1 MIRFRYIIPRKEF
14 CAVGIYVAVMYL
26 LCAFRGEQRSYS
38 VMMNLSLAFGLFSG
52 IVFIETDKA
61 KRWFVPAFLGALWVA
76 GVVVEGVMWENHVQR
91 DLYYLLFFFVP
102 ILIVW
107 ALSKIRKGRNVIQ
120 AFVGAVFSLFSLGFL
135 PGRGRLEPLY
145 DILLVVIPMM
155 TYTKVA
161 KNQSQ
166 RQRWFSLLMFL
177 VVYSYVII
185 ANPYNNLAMFI
196 IVTAA
201 LLMVLGVLSAWW
213 NDKTKKTVFVVAACL
228 MSAFAVIA
236 IPTWS
241 IYSLQRFNYPEHAVP
256 IGKQIKIENAF
267 VTLENDVISLDS
279 LQGKTVV
286 LYFWTASC
294 GTCHAMMPDF
304 SVFAESYANASDKV
318 FYAVFLPNS
327 KNDIEKEI
335 NHYEEITSKEYAF
348 QWGMALDSEEVMEK
362 LEFNGVPHLTIISTD
377 GTVVYN
383 GIVDFH
389 WASAYHPRRYLNR

>member
-185 ANPYNNLAMFI
+185 ANPYNNLYVYYCDGC
-196 IVTAA
+196 IV
-201 LLMVLGVLSAWW
+201 
-213 NDKTKKTVFVVAACL
+213 
-228 MSAFAVIA
+228 
-236 IPTWS
+236 
-241 IYSLQRFNYPEHAVP
+241 
-256 IGKQIKIENAF
+256 
-267 VTLENDVISLDS
+267 
-279 LQGKTVV
+279 
-286 LYFWTASC
+286 
-294 GTCHAMMPDF
+294 
-304 SVFAESYANASDKV
+304 
-318 FYAVFLPNS
+318 
-327 KNDIEKEI
+327 
-335 NHYEEITSKEYAF
+335 
-348 QWGMALDSEEVMEK
+348 
-362 LEFNGVPHLTIISTD
+362 NGVGCPV
-377 GTVVYN
+377 GMVE
-383 GIVDFH
+383 
-389 WASAYHPRRYLNR
+389 